1 MHTTAAPAQ
10 IIAKAT
16 APHVVT
22 YTDRLSGI
30 SCELFH
36 NPAYGSFYV
45 VRWNANDKSGP
56 AFTTRAAALDA
67 LQRELRGAAFFALVA
82 AA

>member
-1 MHTTAAPAQ
+1 MHAQ

-36 NPAYGSFYV
+36 NPAFPAFYV
-45 VRWNANDKSGP
+45 VRWNAADTCGP
-56 AFTTRAAALDA
+56 AFTTRGAALEA